1 MVTETL
7 ARVYAKQGNLP
18 KAIEAYKQIL
28 RQDPQMRAAF
38 FEKHGTKALVIGRF
52 VPIVRTFITLVA
64 GVSAMNRRTFFVWS
78 AGGAVLWVLSITLA
92 GYFLGAAFPAIGK
105 NLEIA
110 VIAIIG
116 VSLLPMVFEWWRHR
130 RAAASAD

>member
-1 MVTETL
+1 MCI
-7 ARVYAKQGNLP
+7 RD
-18 KAIEAYKQIL
+18 
-28 RQDPQMRAAF
+28 R
-38 FEKHGTKALVIGRF
+38 
-52 VPIVRTFITLVA
+52 
-64 GVSAMNRRTFFVWS
+64 
-78 AGGAVLWVLSITLA
+78 LWVLSITLA

-116 VSLLPMVFEWWRHR
+116 VSVLPMAFEWWRHR